1 MGQKGQECHIMNN
14 QEKNTYGRN
23 MLLKTLVEM
32 LEEKKL
38 EGIPVRTLCERA
50 GAARASFCRNYTSIS
65 DILHQECGRLIA
77 EWGTAYESGPPSR
90 PDNVSASLFDHYYK
104 TKTVISAKH

>member
-1 MGQKGQECHIMNN
+1 MKMGQKGQVCHIMNN
-14 QEKNTYGRN
+14 QEKNAYVRN
-23 MLLKTLVEM
+23 MLVKTLVEM

-50 GAARASFCRNYTSIS
+50 GVARTSFWRNYTSIS

-77 EWGTAYESGPPSR
+77 EWGKAFESGPSSR
-90 PDNVSASLFDHYYK
+90 PANVFVNL
-104 TKTVISAKH
+104 

>member
-14 QEKNTYGRN
+14 QEKNTYVRN
-23 MLLKTLVEM
+23 MLLKTLAEM

-50 GAARASFCRNYTSIS
+50 GAARAFRSAAITQVFLISCIRNAA
-65 DILHQECGRLIA
+65 G
-77 EWGTAYESGPPSR
+77 
-90 PDNVSASLFDHYYK
+90 
-104 TKTVISAKH
+104 

>member
-1 MGQKGQECHIMNN
+1 MKMGQKGQVCHIMNN
-14 QEKNTYGRN
+14 QEKNTYVRN
-23 MLLKTLVEM
+23 MLVKTLVEM

-50 GAARASFCRNYTSIS
+50 GVARASFWRNYTSIS

-77 EWGTAYESGPPSR
+77 EWGKTFKSGPPSR
-90 PDNVSASLFDHYYK
+90 PDNVFVNL
-104 TKTVISAKH
+104 

>member
-1 MGQKGQECHIMNN
+1 MGQKGQVCHIMNN
-14 QEKNTYGRN
+14 QEKNAYVRN
-23 MLLKTLVEM
+23 MLVKTLVEM

-50 GAARASFCRNYTSIS
+50 GVARTSFWRNYTSIS

-77 EWGTAYESGPPSR
+77 EWGKAFESGPSSR
-90 PDNVSASLFDHYYK
+90 PANVFVNL
-104 TKTVISAKH
+104 